1 METVA
6 GLTLFHCML
15 FLKDR
20 LYFFYL
26 LCEEVYFA
34 FKECLRIFHILS
46 RQENIPK
53 LLYNLSHI
61 CHYL

>member
-1 METVA
+1 MEYVA

-15 FLKDR
+15 FLKDW

-34 FKECLRIFHILS
+34 FKECLRIVHILS
-46 RQENIPK
+46 RQENIPTIDQ
-53 LLYNLSHI
+53 NRFTN
-61 CHYL
+61 